1 LFCIKSTPTILYL
14 AFTSGNSLLI
24 DFADV
29 ASVEELD
36 EVEIFGKDSVM
47 LGTFCTV
54 CMGAAGTEF
63 VMLGFPGKELHGSV
77 ITELFTAPKGA
88 AMPGTD
94 VFKLGISLAMTVCA
108 AVAVFVV
115 LEFSPNAFQS

>member
-1 LFCIKSTPTILYL
+1 L
-14 AFTSGNSLLI
+14 
-24 DFADV
+24 
-29 ASVEELD
+29 VEELD
-36 EVEIFGKDSVM
+36 EVEVFGKDAVM

-54 CMGAAGTEF
+54 CMCAAGTEF
-63 VMLGFPGKELHGSV
+63 AMLGFPGKGLHGSV
-77 ITELFTAPKGA
+77 ITELFAAPKEA

-115 LEFSPNAFQS
+115 LEFSPNAFQG